1 LDRAAVPP
9 VGRKRGGDARGGVKQ
24 REKKNRR
31 GREKELPKDLC
42 TNLENCKGLSIKQ
55 NFPLI

>member
-1 LDRAAVPP
+1 VEEKKDR
-9 VGRKRGGDARGGVKQ
+9 DAREGVKQ

-42 TNLENCKGLSIKQ
+42 TILENYRAFL
-55 NFPLI
+55 

>member
-1 LDRAAVPP
+1 

-42 TNLENCKGLSIKQ
+42 ANLENCKGLSVKQ